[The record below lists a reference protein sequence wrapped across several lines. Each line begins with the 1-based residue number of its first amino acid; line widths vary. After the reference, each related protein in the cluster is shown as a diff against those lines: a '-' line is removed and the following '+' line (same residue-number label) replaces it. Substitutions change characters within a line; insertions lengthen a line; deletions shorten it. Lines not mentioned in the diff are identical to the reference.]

1 MGNCDPPEDVKVLES
16 VESQA
21 VVSQDSLQSSSNSDE
36 SLNESGSAT
45 PTTLVAQGR

>member
-1 MGNCDPPEDVKVLES
+1 MIMPPEDVKVLES

-21 VVSQDSLQSSSNSDE
+21 VQDSLQSSSNSD
-36 SLNESGSAT
+36 ESGSAT

>member
-21 VVSQDSLQSSSNSDE
+21 VVSQDSLQSSRNSD
-36 SLNESGSAT
+36 ESGSAT

>member
-36 SLNESGSAT
+36 SNEQEEQ
-45 PTTLVAQGR
+45 PLPHL